1 MIARATLAL
10 MLAGPALGG
19 AMLTASHHARADTN
33 RPVAKPP
40 ASHPGE
46 RFTSRRNR
54 NIGTMA
60 AVRHGTRREAPAA
73 DAVSDDGLAY
83 DTPRDSA
90 GRPLPTSAS
99 DRDISDVVDH
109 QVLGGGAQIGTASWY
124 GGRAWAG
131 HRMSD
136 GTRYNE
142 DALTAA
148 HASLPLG
155 SQVRVVLADTHR
167 SVVVTITDRPG
178 TRTRIIDLSRGAAA
192 ALGMLS
198 RGLAQVRLE
207 PI

>member
-19 AMLTASHHARADTN
+19 AMLAAPRHAQADTT
-33 RPVAKPP
+33 RPVAKPAAP
-40 ASHPGE
+40 HPVH

-54 NIGTMA
+54 NVATITSA
-60 AVRHGTRREAPAA
+60 RHGTRRDAPAVA
-73 DAVSDDGLAY
+73 AVLDDGLAY

-90 GRPLPTSAS
+90 GRPLPTPPAAHGQSTTV
-99 DRDISDVVDH
+99 DRQVV
-109 QVLGGGAQIGTASWY
+109 GGGAQIGTASWY
-124 GGRAWAG
+124 GGRAWVG

-136 GTRYNE
+136 GSRYNE
-142 DALTAA
+142 NALTAA

-155 SQVRVVLADTHR
+155 SQVRVVLANTDR

-178 TRTRIIDLSRGAAA
+178 TRTRIIDLSRGAAS
-192 ALGMLS
+192 ALGILS

>member
-10 MLAGPALGG
+10 MLAGPAFGA
-19 AMLTASHHARADTN
+19 AMLATPRHAQADTTK
-33 RPVAKPP
+33 PVAKPS

-46 RFTSRRNR
+46 RFTTRRHR
-54 NIGTMA
+54 NIGTMTA
-60 AVRHGTRREAPAA
+60 GRHSTRHDAPAA
-73 DAVSDDGLAY
+73 IAALDDGLAY

-90 GRPLPTSAS
+90 GRPLPTHGMFNAVN
-99 DRDISDVVDH
+99 R
-109 QVLGGGAQIGTASWY
+109 QVLGGRVQIGTASWY
-124 GGRAWAG
+124 GGRAWVG

-155 SQVRVVLADTHR
+155 SQVRVVLADTGR

>member
-1 MIARATLAL
+1 MLAL
-10 MLAGPALGG
+10 P
-19 AMLTASHHARADTN
+19 RNVQADTTK
-33 RPVAKPP
+33 PVAKPP
-40 ASHPGE
+40 ASHPGQ

-54 NIGTMA
+54 NVAAITTGRHSARRDAPATA
-60 AVRHGTRREAPAA
+60 AVL
-73 DAVSDDGLAY
+73 DDGLAY

-90 GRPLPTSAS
+90 GRPLPTAPAAHGAS
-99 DRDISDVVDH
+99 NTLQR

-124 GGRAWAG
+124 GGRAWVG

-136 GTRYNE
+136 GSRYNE
-142 DALTAA
+142 NALTAA

-155 SQVRVVLADTHR
+155 SQVRVVLANTDR

-192 ALGMLS
+192 ALGILS
-198 RGLAQVRLE
+198 RGLAQVRVE